1 VELSRKKEVAE
12 QENLDSEGAQ
22 PPHGKDMVDR
32 WVAEIDSWV
41 NKVDRAMG
49 KGKGRGTDGA
59 DPAGEKAGSPPEPAP
74 RPAD

>member
-22 PPHGKDMVDR
+22 LPHGKDEIDS
-32 WVAEIDSWV
+32 WVAEIDHWV

-49 KGKGRGTDGA
+49 EGRGPDGP
-59 DPAGEKAGSPPEPAP
+59 DPAGEKAGSPPDPVP